1 MASTCISS
9 VFIIQI
15 SNLLGLQILDLHD
28 NQLETLPDSIS
39 ALTRLTKLNLSH
51 NRLTSLPQGM

>member
-1 MASTCISS
+1 M
-9 VFIIQI
+9 FLFQI

-28 NQLETLPDSIS
+28 NQLESLPDSVS

-51 NRLTSLPQGM
+51 NRLTLLPPGT